1 MKTRLAIKAAQ
12 QAASEYADGV
22 FFVPLAPISSPE
34 RLVRGIAEAVKFPM
48 MTHEGPRTQLL
59 RFLQNK
65 QLLLVMDNFE
75 HLLDGVQ
82 IISEILPRAPGV
94 KILATSREKLNLISE
109 TFYVVAGMDFSFHPR
124 PPVIPENDASALF
137 IQSAHKV
144 CPGFE
149 PGSRVCR
156 LVFSSPY

>member
-1 MKTRLAIKAAQ
+1 
-12 QAASEYADGV
+12 
-22 FFVPLAPISSPE
+22 
-34 RLVRGIAEAVKFPM
+34 M
-48 MTHEGPRTQLL
+48 MTHEGLQTQLL

-82 IISEILPRAPGV
+82 IESEILPKAPGV

-109 TFYVVAGMDFSFHPR
+109 TIFILGGMGISLTAKSPAE
-124 PPVIPENDASALF
+124 PENDASALF
-137 IQSAHKV
+137 IQSAHKIS
-144 CPGFE
+144 PGFE